1 MGSAALLT
9 VPHTLPPLEI
19 TPNMDPTVISI
30 DHLQFLNQ
38 FWWSL
43 FILVPMV
50 LIARTTVAGTRYS
63 PILIIVIFGL
73 LMGYILTSSGVSP
86 AGLPD
91 FPLLNIL
98 SRTTIIALGATF
110 FVGGQQIR
118 RMFSKTAVPKD
129 ESVIYCME
137 EVVLGTG
144 RTQLVFIIR
153 AFFLLLG
160 VEAIYK
166 YLLGISP
173 TDALGTYYPLIAY
186 LGLVISMILI
196 DNRAIIDDKQAYLRR
211 GLMELAGLIVVLM
224 TAYYISEG
232 IRPVLALP
240 QIFFVM
246 ILASGLGMVFY
257 RLKSGPTVRCLLFAG
272 IPIILAAN
280 FLIGGSLIQG
290 TLSIEGIAPVFM
302 YGFFGQILWM
312 FGGIA
317 LLMLIARTAAIRNL
331 APGMAGALS
340 HAGLTGACTAGDFGD
355 EAARRAPVMIN
366 IPFFGHI
373 FVFSI
378 LALSIEQGSLML
390 LPVSVVG
397 LVGVGLTAAAF
408 HTLRKSAGMER
419 QEVSGLMMYSLGWQL
434 TAIFGGLLLLS
445 TLPLANAGLAKSAA
459 LSHFGLFAA
468 IQGGMFGP
476 EAAALIAFVFAMPFL
491 VHPVVF
497 FLFGRAMEN
506 GGEMPRVPVYVLA
519 VIGLAGVLY
528 GLFFL

>member
-1 MGSAALLT
+1 M
-9 VPHTLPPLEI
+9 
-19 TPNMDPTVISI
+19 NPTVNSI

-50 LIARTTVAGTRYS
+50 LVARTTVAGTRYS

-73 LMGYILTSSGVSP
+73 LMGFVLTSSGVTTP
-86 AGLPD
+86 GLPD

-118 RMFSKTAVPKD
+118 RIFSKHAVPKD
-129 ESVIYCME
+129 ESVIYNME
-137 EVVLGTG
+137 EVVLGTA
-144 RTQLVFIIR
+144 RTHLVFIIR

-166 YLLGISP
+166 YILGISP
-173 TDALGTYYPLIAY
+173 TDAIGRYYPLIAY
-186 LGLVISMILI
+186 LGLVISMIFI

-211 GLMELAGLIVVLM
+211 GLAEIVGLTVVLI
-224 TAYYISEG
+224 AAHYLSILVK
-232 IRPVLALP
+232 PVLALP

-246 ILASGLGMVFY
+246 VLASGLGMLFY
-257 RLKSGPTVRCLLFAG
+257 RQKNGPAVRCLLFAG

-290 TLSIEGIAPVFM
+290 TLAIEGIAPVFM

-317 LLMLIARTAAIRNL
+317 LLMLLAKTASIRNL
-331 APGMAGALS
+331 APGMAGSLS

-355 EAARRAPVMIN
+355 EAARRAPMMIN

-378 LALSIEQGSLML
+378 LALSIERGSLL
-390 LPVSVVG
+390 LVPIIIVG
-397 LVGVGLTAAAF
+397 LIGIGMTAVAF
-408 HTLRKSAGMER
+408 NTLRKSAGMER
-419 QEVSGLMMYSLGWQL
+419 KEVSGLMIYSLGWQL
-434 TAIFGGLLLLS
+434 TAIFIGLLLLS
-445 TLPLANAGLAKSAA
+445 SLPIAHAGMAKSAA

-468 IQGGMFGP
+468 IQGGMFGA
-476 EAAALIAFVFAMPFL
+476 EAAGLIAFVFAMPFL
-491 VHPVVF
+491 VHPIVF

-506 GGEMPRVPVYVLA
+506 GGEMPRLPVYALA
-519 VIGLAGVLY
+519 IIGLVGVLY
-528 GLFFL
+528 GLFGM

>member
-1 MGSAALLT
+1 M
-9 VPHTLPPLEI
+9 
-19 TPNMDPTVISI
+19 NPTVSSI

-50 LIARTTVAGTRYS
+50 LVARTAVAGTRYS

-73 LMGYILTSSGVSP
+73 LMGFVLTSSGVTT

-118 RMFSKTAVPKD
+118 RMFSRNAVPKD

-137 EVVLGTG
+137 EVVLGTA

-160 VEAIYK
+160 IEAIYK

-173 TDALGTYYPLIAY
+173 TDSIGHYYPLIAY

-196 DNRAIIDDKQAYLRR
+196 DNRAVIEDKQAYLRR
-211 GLMELAGLIVVLM
+211 GLGEIAGLTAVLM
-224 TAYYISEG
+224 AAYYLSAWIG
-232 IRPVLALP
+232 TVIALP

-246 ILASGLGMVFY
+246 VLASGLGMLLY
-257 RLKSGPTVRCLLFAG
+257 RLKNGPTVRCLLFAG
-272 IPIILAAN
+272 IPIILSAN
-280 FLIGGSLIQG
+280 FMIGGSLIRG
-290 TLSIEGIAPVFM
+290 TLAIEGIAPVFM

-317 LLMLIARTAAIRNL
+317 LLMLLAKTAAIRNL

-340 HAGLTGACTAGDFGD
+340 HAGLTGACTAGDFGE

-366 IPFFGHI
+366 IPFIGHI

-378 LALSIEQGSLML
+378 LALSIERGGLML
-390 LPVSVVG
+390 VPITIVG
-397 LVGVGLTAAAF
+397 LVGLGLTAAAF
-408 HTLRKSAGMER
+408 LTLRSSVGTER
-419 QEVSGLMMYSLGWQL
+419 KEVSGLMLYSLGWQL
-434 TAIFGGLLLLS
+434 TAIFAGLLLLS
-445 TLPLANAGLAKSAA
+445 TLPLAHAGLAKSAA

-468 IQGGMFGP
+468 IQGGMFGQ
-476 EAAALIAFVFAMPFL
+476 EAAGLIAFVFAMPFL

-506 GGEMPRVPVYVLA
+506 GGEMPRLPVYALA

-528 GLFFL
+528 GLVFM